1 MAFLFKL
8 PQTLFSLIHVHLSEN
23 LISIFLT
30 HLCINPLCVVWY
42 LRNLSPGPTSAIG
55 GCTKLKVRP
64 SLSLGLRPKQIHTH
78 KALRGGTGAAGRGN
92 PTASQ
97 TWTVLMLSCLRLL
110 AGRAGS
116 LLARPLAVKGSHGGD
131 GKSAWIPQRTA
142 VVTPTWSWMG
152 LSNAYEKPV
161 HRLLLK
167 YVSQEVGVRASCL
180 QIPLPTGRKGATHAT
195 SRMSLVP
202 VGGGGHTVG
211 LVTRDLPF
219 PFSLVPPQ
227 GCTRRPSGS
236 GTRAFPTHLHPLP
249 SLFSAEGS
257 LFTFPD
263 LLCLWK
269 SNLKASPDL
278 FCLSVSGCLCLCLS
292 HPSSL
297 PHPPVSSVVY
307 RLAIH
312 CFTGSGSLLTPFTG
326 CSRLPSPGGPTAR
339 DEGWCISEA

>member
-1 MAFLFKL
+1 MCGLVSKKPF
-8 PQTLFSLIHVHLSEN
+8 PRP
-23 LISIFLT
+23 
-30 HLCINPLCVVWY
+30 PLRPSGAAQSSKC
-42 LRNLSPGPTSAIG
+42 A
-55 GCTKLKVRP
+55 P

-92 PTASQ
+92 PTAPQ
-97 TWTVLMLSCLRLL
+97 TWAVLMLSCLRLL

-131 GKSAWIPQRTA
+131 GKSARIPQRTA

-152 LSNAYEKPV
+152 LSNGCEKPV

-236 GTRAFPTHLHPLP
+236 GTRAFPTHPPPPP

-257 LFTFPD
+257 PFPFPD
-263 LLCLWK
+263 LLRLWK
-269 SNLKASPDL
+269 SNLKASPGL
-278 FCLSVSGCLCLCLS
+278 FCLSVS
-292 HPSSL
+292 
-297 PHPPVSSVVY
+297 VS
-307 RLAIH
+307 
-312 CFTGSGSLLTPFTG
+312 LTPP
-326 CSRLPSPGGPTAR
+326 LSP
-339 DEGWCISEA
+339 ILL